1 MYDMI
6 LNVNNAGSVWDII
19 VIISLKHDYNCA
31 VPLSQKAMQLV
42 FRLQHQ
48 KALKSLFHHLI
59 FLFRMPPT
67 QLEDL
72 QWHGEAGLFGAHQ
85 RPVAGA
91 EILTWRQQQQHG
103 DVISKL

>member
-1 MYDMI
+1 M
-6 LNVNNAGSVWDII
+6 WDII
-19 VIISLKHDYNCA
+19 VIISLKHDYKGA
-31 VPLSQKAMQLV
+31 VPFSQKATQLAL
-42 FRLQHQ
+42 RLQPQ
-48 KALKSLFHHLI
+48 KALKSLFLDLTFLLI
-59 FLFRMPPT
+59 TPPT

-103 DVISKL
+103 DFISKL

>member
-1 MYDMI
+1 M
-6 LNVNNAGSVWDII
+6 WDFT
-19 VIISLKHDYNCA
+19 VIISLEHHYNGA
-31 VPLSQKAMQLV
+31 VAFLQKATQLA

-48 KALKSLFHHLI
+48 KALKSLFHDLTFLI
-59 FLFRMPPT
+59 RMLPT